1 MTWFCEL
8 RDKIDTINGW
18 ETLILKVKGQNG
30 YNQMYSNNI
39 NIYIYIYIYMKNKQ
53 GPKLLANFYYLCNGT
68 LLITIWLPLRN
79 NIY

>member
-8 RDKIDTINGW
+8 REKIDTINGW
-18 ETLILKVKGQNG
+18 ETLILKVKGQNW

-39 NIYIYIYIYMKNKQ
+39 KNMKNKL
-53 GPKLLANFYYLCNGT
+53 GPKFLANFYYLCNGT
-68 LLITIWLPLRN
+68 LLVIIWLPSRN